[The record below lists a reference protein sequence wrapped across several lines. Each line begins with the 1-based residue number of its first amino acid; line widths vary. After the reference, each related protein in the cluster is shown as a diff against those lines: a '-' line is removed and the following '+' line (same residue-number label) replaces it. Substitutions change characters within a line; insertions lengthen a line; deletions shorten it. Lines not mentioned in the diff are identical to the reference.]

1 MRAPSCIRFLLAIF
15 FGILFSWALLAVWVM
30 AAPLSILN
38 ESQVA
43 LIAKDELLRQCPRS
57 DIIVFGDSRVEA
69 AIDPRMIDLTTVNMA
84 RGYGNLVEDYYRIER
99 YLDCGNKPRL
109 LIFAADLAEYVR
121 VNPIGFWQATVITQV
136 LPLRERTE
144 ILDRITT
151 SENAAPRP
159 LVPGETGPYP
169 FVPARLKNLLY
180 TVYFPFLWSSNVMG
194 SLQHG
199 IILRYYDN
207 ARLRNEIFANHGRME
222 YRSVPHLPGQYLDV
236 DVSSA
241 RPNPAID
248 YYLCAILAM
257 LRQNDIPTLVMIMPV
272 NDLTYAGMGGP
283 VREGLMGYVNALPAR
298 FPNVIV
304 ADVDLPH
311 WPDRY
316 FADTILHMNDAGSA
330 AVATRLNRCIPAIL
344 SGATAD
350 SRGLAV
356 PES

>member
-1 MRAPSCIRFLLAIF
+1 
-15 FGILFSWALLAVWVM
+15 
-30 AAPLSILN
+30 
-38 ESQVA
+38 
-43 LIAKDELLRQCPRS
+43 
-57 DIIVFGDSRVEA
+57 
-69 AIDPRMIDLTTVNMA
+69 
-84 RGYGNLVEDYYRIER
+84 
-99 YLDCGNKPRL
+99 
-109 LIFAADLAEYVR
+109 
-121 VNPIGFWQATVITQV
+121 
-136 LPLRERTE
+136 
-144 ILDRITT
+144 
-151 SENAAPRP
+151 
-159 LVPGETGPYP
+159 
-169 FVPARLKNLLY
+169 
-180 TVYFPFLWSSNVMG
+180 
-194 SLQHG
+194 
-199 IILRYYDN
+199 
-207 ARLRNEIFANHGRME
+207 
-222 YRSVPHLPGQYLDV
+222 
-236 DVSSA
+236 
-241 RPNPAID
+241 
-248 YYLCAILAM
+248 M